1 MHDGQGSWGDD
12 VCGARLQVGHGAG
25 ICSTCVLSVGGT
37 LLASWAQSGQR
48 TGWCGLGL
56 WCGGQGQMVA
66 ALVYA
71 VWYWE
76 GRGCGCVRIS
86 CVVGMFWVRAR
97 NRKAVTVGGEALVRG
112 EGVVVTSWVELC
124 ML

>member
-1 MHDGQGSWGDD
+1 MVRFW
-12 VCGARLQVGHGAG
+12 LVGRRVDRGR
-25 ICSTCVLSVGGT
+25 GGVV
-37 LLASWAQSGQR
+37 R
-48 TGWCGLGL
+48 
-56 WCGGQGQMVA
+56 GQGQMVA

-86 CVVGMFWVRAR
+86 WVVGMFRVRAR
-97 NRKAVTVGGEALVRG
+97 NRKAVTVGGKALVRG